1 MYFLAPLRCLRGLSS
16 PQHVCLRF
24 NPSCFV
30 ASRCRRQ
37 PSSQEKKGGWEGG
50 WKRDVGGGLF
60 FLLRNPASGGVQN
73 NKRMGR
79 PGKAGRHGRRKKS
92 EKYRSQ
98 AQLEKLRGRR
108 QESVQWSVGRP
119 DGPAPL
125 ASFCCCW
132 AYFPRFPR
140 MPFPPSLR
148 SSVDSPFLF
157 PPLLFLG
164 LAFFPPSS
172 QSSFCVFSLPF
183 SQSALPFLLASASL
197 FLFSPPPSSVVSL
210 TWLRLPSKVEGG
222 YGKRECG

>member
-108 QESVQWSVGRP
+108 QESVQWSVGRSVGRTVLLLLLLFVVV
-119 DGPAPL
+119 GPIFL
-125 ASFCCCW
+125 AFLGC
-132 AYFPRFPR
+132 
-140 MPFPPSLR
+140 PFPPSLR
-148 SSVDSPFLF
+148 SSVDSPFSFSSPPFSWLGLFSTVFPVLFLCLF
-157 PPLLFLG
+157 PSLLSIRSP
-164 LAFFPPSS
+164 FPPC
-172 QSSFCVFSLPF
+172 FRLSL
-183 SQSALPFLLASASL
+183 SLLSASFFRRL
-197 FLFSPPPSSVVSL
+197 SHMASSSL
-210 TWLRLPSKVEGG
+210 
-222 YGKRECG
+222 

>member
-1 MYFLAPLRCLRGLSS
+1 M
-16 PQHVCLRF
+16 
-24 NPSCFV
+24 
-30 ASRCRRQ
+30 
-37 PSSQEKKGGWEGG
+37 GGRI

-108 QESVQWSVGRP
+108 QESVQWSVGRSVGRTVLLLLLLFVVV
-119 DGPAPL
+119 GPIFL
-125 ASFCCCW
+125 AFLGC
-132 AYFPRFPR
+132 
-140 MPFPPSLR
+140 PFPLPFVPLSIPPS
-148 SSVDSPFLF
+148 LF

-197 FLFSPPPSSVVSL
+197 SLFSPPPSSVVSL